1 MHIGTIVSSPWRV
14 DLSSIQLLDA
24 SYVPFHRR
32 VLAAQFPSW
41 LSWIGGACDI
51 KALSCQMSLVHEGD
65 RVWSW
70 FHSKETTSNPAVHR
84 EQEEDNTLICHKQS
98 IILGEK
104 KAKISFLSKD
114 AQGLLFFPRGE
125 LIFQECSSQ
134 KLVL

>member
-24 SYVPFHRR
+24 SYVPFHRG

-84 EQEEDNTLICHKQS
+84 EQEAAHTLLGPKQS
-98 IILGEK
+98 KGLGEK
-104 KAKISFLSKD
+104 KASIAFLSQD
-114 AQGLLFFPRGE
+114 ALGLLFVHQG
-125 LIFQECSSQ
+125 
-134 KLVL
+134 